1 MLIFDFRIVSKDF
14 NGFHIA
20 PLLRLAPLFSL
31 LWLKT
36 KTFLQRKKQK
46 KKKAVS
52 KVAGRK
58 IQKETE

>member
-1 MLIFDFRIVSKDF
+1 MIFRVVSDDF

-20 PLLRLAPLFSL
+20 QLLRLAPLFSL

-46 KKKAVS
+46 KKKA
-52 KVAGRK
+52 
-58 IQKETE
+58 IQ